1 MAKTIVYSEEFRR
14 KMLSGINQLADTIK
28 ITLGPNGRNV
38 VMYQKAELQG
48 AEYSDRAM
56 AGAKAMVIND
66 GVTIAK
72 GIVLEDS
79 VENMGAQLMREVSSK
94 TNDLVGDG
102 TTTATVLTQA
112 ILNKSLTNLAAGAHP
127 LLMNKGITGAAKVAV
142 EALAKAAVPVSTQEE
157 ISRVAAISCQDE
169 KIGAIVGKALHSVG
183 LEGVVEV
190 EDSGRHETSV
200 EILEG
205 IVFERGFLS
214 PLMATDKEQT
224 VAELD
229 NPYILLYDGKFT
241 TAQELLPALI
251 LVAEEDRPC
260 LIISEGV
267 EDEAMGL
274 ILQNKLHGDLDVV
287 CVLPPLYGD
296 GRKWRMEDMA
306 VQTGATLI
314 TKDIGLDIRDVTRD
328 MLGSAKRVRVTK
340 NQTVITDPMGD
351 PEAVERRVRELR
363 YMVEHTDYEF
373 NQKRYQER
381 LAKFVSGVAKIKVG
395 GWTELEITEKK
406 FRVEDAIHAARAAC
420 EEGVV
425 AGGGVA
431 LLNTA
436 VAVRSYADTLDAD
449 QRTGALILLKALEAP
464 VRQIAQNS
472 GLDGSVVVGKLME
485 SAPGT
490 GYDAESGEYVNMIK
504 TGILDPVKVTR
515 LALENAVSVAST
527 LLTSE
532 VCVVDSDKN

>member
-72 GIVLEDS
+72 GIVLEDP

-142 EALAKAAVPVSTQEE
+142 EALAEEAVPVSTQEE

-200 EILEG
+200 ELLEG

-351 PEAVERRVRELR
+351 PEAVEKRVRELR

-406 FRVEDAIHAARAAC
+406 FRVEDAIHAARAAY

-436 VAVRSYADTLDAD
+436 AAVRNYADTLDAD

-472 GLDGSVVVGKLME
+472 GLDGSVVVGKLMD
-485 SAPGT
+485 SGLGT
-490 GYDAESGEYVNMIK
+490 GYDAESGEYVNMVEA
-504 TGILDPVKVTR
+504 GILDPVKVTR

>member
-28 ITLGPNGRNV
+28 ITLGPCGRNI

-66 GVTIAK
+66 GATIAK
-72 GIVLEDS
+72 GIVLEDP
-79 VENMGAQLMREVSSK
+79 VENMGAQLLREVSSK

-127 LLMNKGITGAAKVAV
+127 LLLNKGITGAANAAV
-142 EALAKAAVPVSTQEE
+142 KALAEAAVSVSTQEE
-157 ISRVAAISCQDE
+157 ISRVASISCQDE
-169 KIGAIVGKALHSVG
+169 NIGALVGEALHAVG

-190 EDSGRHETSV
+190 EDSRRHETTLEV
-200 EILEG
+200 LEG

-214 PLMATDKEQT
+214 PLMATDKNQT

-229 NPYILLYDGKFT
+229 EPYILIYDGKFT
-241 TAQELLPALI
+241 TTQELLPALI
-251 LVAEEDRPC
+251 LVAQEDRPC
-260 LIISEGV
+260 LIICEGV
-267 EDEAMGL
+267 EDDAMGL

-287 CVLPPLYGD
+287 CVLSPLYGD

-314 TKDIGLDIRDVTRD
+314 TKDLGMDIQDITLD
-328 MLGSAKRVRVTK
+328 MLGSAKHVKVTK
-340 NQTVITDPMGD
+340 DQTVITGPKGD
-351 PEAVERRVRELR
+351 PEAVEKRIRELR
-363 YMVEHTDYEF
+363 YMVANTDYEF

-381 LAKFVSGVAKIKVG
+381 LAKFVSGVAKIQVG
-395 GWTELEITEKK
+395 GRTELEIAERK
-406 FRVEDAIHAARAAC
+406 FRVEDAINAARAAC

-436 VAVRSYADTLDAD
+436 AAVRAYAETLEGD
-449 QRTGALILLKALEAP
+449 QKTGAQILLKALEAP
-464 VRQIAQNS
+464 VRQIAQNA
-472 GLDGSVVVGKLME
+472 GLDSSVVAARLLE

-490 GYDAESGEYVNMIK
+490 GYDAAGGQYVNMLES
-504 TGILDPVKVTR
+504 GILDPVKVTR
-515 LALENAVSVAST
+515 LALQNAVSVAST

-532 VCVVDSDKN
+532 VCVVDADKN

>member
-1 MAKTIVYSEEFRR
+1 MSKTIVYSEEFRR

-72 GIVLEDS
+72 GIVLEDP
-79 VENMGAQLMREVSSK
+79 VENMGARLMREVSSK

-142 EALAKAAVPVSTQEE
+142 EALAEAAVPVSTQEE

-214 PLMATDKEQT
+214 PLMATDKDQT
-224 VAELD
+224 IAELD

-296 GRKWRMEDMA
+296 GRKWRMEDLA

-314 TKDIGLDIRDVTRD
+314 SKDIGLDIRDVTRD

-351 PEAVERRVRELR
+351 PETVEKRIRELR

-395 GWTELEITEKK
+395 GRTELEITEKK
-406 FRVEDAIHAARAAC
+406 FRVEDAIHAARAAY

-431 LLNTA
+431 LLNT
-436 VAVRSYADTLDAD
+436 VASVRDYTDTLEGD

-472 GLDGSVVVGKLME
+472 GLDGSVVVGKLMD

-490 GYDAESGEYVNMIK
+490 GYDAESGNYVNMIQA
-504 TGILDPVKVTR
+504 GILDPVKVTR

>member
-1 MAKTIVYSEEFRR
+1 MAKTIVYREEFRR

-72 GIVLEDS
+72 GIVLEDP

-142 EALAKAAVPVSTQEE
+142 EALAEAAVPVSTQEE

-214 PLMATDKEQT
+214 PLMATDKDQT

-351 PEAVERRVRELR
+351 PEAVEKRVRELR

-406 FRVEDAIHAARAAC
+406 FRVEDAIHAARAAY

-436 VAVRSYADTLDAD
+436 IAVRSYADTLDAD

-490 GYDAESGEYVNMIK
+490 GYDAESGEYVNMIQA
-504 TGILDPVKVTR
+504 GILDPVKVTR

>member
-1 MAKTIVYSEEFRR
+1 MAKTIVYSEEFRK

-56 AGAKAMVIND
+56 PGAKAMVVND

-72 GIVLEDS
+72 GIVLEDP
-79 VENMGAQLMREVSSK
+79 VENMGAQLMRAVSSK

-127 LLMNKGITGAAKVAV
+127 LLMNKGITGAAKAAV
-142 EALAKAAVPVSTQEE
+142 DALAEAAVSVSTREE

-169 KIGAIVGKALHSVG
+169 KIGAIVGEALHRVG

-190 EDSGRHETSV
+190 EDSGRYETTV

-229 NPYILLYDGKFT
+229 DPYILLYDGKFT

-251 LVAEEDRPC
+251 LVAEQDRPC

-314 TKDIGLDIRDVTRD
+314 TKDLGLTIQDVTLD

-340 NQTVITDPMGD
+340 NQTVITGPNGD
-351 PEAVERRVRELR
+351 PAAVEKRIRELR

-395 GWTELEITEKK
+395 GLTELEITERK

-436 VAVRSYADTLDAD
+436 AAVRAYAETLEGD
-449 QRTGALILLKALEAP
+449 QHTGAMILLKALETP

-472 GLDGSVVVGKLME
+472 GLDGSVVVGKLLASE
-485 SAPGT
+485 PGT
-490 GYDAESGEYVNMIK
+490 GYDAATGEYVNMLES
-504 TGILDPVKVTR
+504 GILDPVKVTR

>member
-72 GIVLEDS
+72 GIVLEDP

-142 EALAKAAVPVSTQEE
+142 EALAEAAVPVSTQEE

-267 EDEAMGL
+267 EEEAMGL

-351 PEAVERRVRELR
+351 PEAVEKRVRELR

-406 FRVEDAIHAARAAC
+406 FRVEDAIHAARAAY

-436 VAVRSYADTLDAD
+436 AAVRSYADTLDAD

-490 GYDAESGEYVNMIK
+490 GYDAESGDYVNMIQA
-504 TGILDPVKVTR
+504 GILDPVKVTR

>member
-72 GIVLEDS
+72 GIVLEDP
-79 VENMGAQLMREVSSK
+79 VENMGARLMREVSSK

-142 EALAKAAVPVSTQEE
+142 EALAEAAVPVSTQEE

-214 PLMATDKEQT
+214 PLMATDKDQT
-224 VAELD
+224 IAELD

-296 GRKWRMEDMA
+296 GRKWRMEDLA

-314 TKDIGLDIRDVTRD
+314 SKDIGLDIRDVTRD

-351 PEAVERRVRELR
+351 PETVEKRIRELR

-395 GWTELEITEKK
+395 GRTELEITEKK
-406 FRVEDAIHAARAAC
+406 FRVEDAIHAARAAY

-425 AGGGVA
+425 AGGGIA
-431 LLNTA
+431 LLNT
-436 VAVRSYADTLDAD
+436 VASVRDYTDTLEGD

-472 GLDGSVVVGKLME
+472 GLDGSVVVGKLMD

-490 GYDAESGEYVNMIK
+490 GYDAESGNYVNMLQA
-504 TGILDPVKVTR
+504 GILDPVKVTR

>member
-1 MAKTIVYSEEFRR
+1 MSKTIVYSEEFRR

-72 GIVLEDS
+72 GIVLEDP
-79 VENMGAQLMREVSSK
+79 VENMGARLMREVSSK

-142 EALAKAAVPVSTQEE
+142 EALAEAAVPVSTQEE

-214 PLMATDKEQT
+214 PLMATDKDQT
-224 VAELD
+224 IAELD

-241 TAQELLPALI
+241 AAQELLPALI

-296 GRKWRMEDMA
+296 GRKWRMEDLA

-314 TKDIGLDIRDVTRD
+314 SKDIGLDIRDVTRD

-351 PEAVERRVRELR
+351 PETVEKRIRELR

-395 GWTELEITEKK
+395 GRTELEITEKK
-406 FRVEDAIHAARAAC
+406 FRVEDAIHAARAAY

-425 AGGGVA
+425 AGGGIA
-431 LLNTA
+431 LLNT
-436 VAVRSYADTLDAD
+436 VASVRDYTDTLEGD

-472 GLDGSVVVGKLME
+472 GLDGSVVVGKLMD

-490 GYDAESGEYVNMIK
+490 GYDAESGNYVNMLQA
-504 TGILDPVKVTR
+504 GILDPVKVTR

>member
-1 MAKTIVYSEEFRR
+1 MSKTIVYSEEFRR

-72 GIVLEDS
+72 GIVLEDP
-79 VENMGAQLMREVSSK
+79 VENMGARLMREVSSK

-142 EALAKAAVPVSTQEE
+142 EALAEAAVPVSTQEE

-214 PLMATDKEQT
+214 PLMATDKDQT
-224 VAELD
+224 IAGLD

-296 GRKWRMEDMA
+296 GRKWRMEDLA

-314 TKDIGLDIRDVTRD
+314 SKDIGLDIRDVTRD

-351 PEAVERRVRELR
+351 PETVEKRIRELR

-395 GWTELEITEKK
+395 GRTELEITEKK
-406 FRVEDAIHAARAAC
+406 FRVEDAIHAARAAY

-431 LLNTA
+431 LLNT
-436 VAVRSYADTLDAD
+436 VASVRDYTDTLEGD

-472 GLDGSVVVGKLME
+472 GLDGSVVVGKLMD

-490 GYDAESGEYVNMIK
+490 GYDAESGNYVNMLQA
-504 TGILDPVKVTR
+504 GILDPVKVTR

>member
-14 KMLSGINQLADTIK
+14 KMLSGINQLADTVK

-72 GIVLEDS
+72 GIVLEDP
-79 VENMGAQLMREVSSK
+79 VENMGARLMREVSSK

-142 EALAKAAVPVSTQEE
+142 EALAEAAVPVSTQEE

-214 PLMATDKEQT
+214 PLMATDKDQT
-224 VAELD
+224 IAELD

-296 GRKWRMEDMA
+296 GRKWRMEDLA

-314 TKDIGLDIRDVTRD
+314 SKDIGLDIRDVTRD

-351 PEAVERRVRELR
+351 PETVEKRIRELR

-395 GWTELEITEKK
+395 GRTELEITEKK
-406 FRVEDAIHAARAAC
+406 FRVEDAIHAARAAY

-431 LLNTA
+431 LLNT
-436 VAVRSYADTLDAD
+436 VASVRDYTDTLEGD

-472 GLDGSVVVGKLME
+472 GLDGSVVVGKLMD

-490 GYDAESGEYVNMIK
+490 GYDAESGNYVNMIQA
-504 TGILDPVKVTR
+504 GILDPVKVTR

-532 VCVVDSDKN
+532 VCVVDLDKN